1 MYFEFRIDYL
11 DYKNHPTTKYK
22 CISDVYDAKRN
33 ISIIYQYKDW
43 IKAHQDYMTKYYF
56 LQPTHNQQE
65 TCFIHDRLH
74 QKITY
79 LNECS

>member
-11 DYKNHPTTKYK
+11 DYNKRPTTKYK
-22 CISDVYDAKRN
+22 CISDVYDTKRN

-56 LQPTHNQQE
+56 YIVLLDDNFR
-65 TCFIHDRLH
+65 FI
-74 QKITY
+74 KTIK
-79 LNECS
+79 